1 MEPKYTSGQKVRIV
15 SVGSPHGQLR
25 YPELE
30 KYVNESGEVVD
41 FHLSNYEIHGQ
52 ATEIWAYTVRIENGN
67 IETTIME
74 DALESFPDR

>member
-15 SVGSPHGQLR
+15 SVSSPHGGSR

-30 KYVNESGEVVD
+30 KYVNETGEIVD
-41 FHLSNYEIHGQ
+41 SHLSKYEIHGQ
-52 ATEIWAYTVRIENGN
+52 TTENWAYTVYIVNGS

-74 DALESFPDR
+74 DALESLPDR